1 MIFSDLHALKQ
12 SNPSRC
18 DDPED
23 IYLVDHA
30 WTFRPSLAREQLVR
44 IPGLAERMAA
54 LMDIERDEASEDEKQ
69 VVDEILVQMWRFA
82 NTYWVSSQGTHTQLH
97 KS

>member
-1 MIFSDLHALKQ
+1 M
-12 SNPSRC
+12 
-18 DDPED
+18 
-23 IYLVDHA
+23 DHA

-97 KS
+97 RS

>member
-1 MIFSDLHALKQ
+1 M
-12 SNPSRC
+12 
-18 DDPED
+18 
-23 IYLVDHA
+23 
-30 WTFRPSLAREQLVR
+30 R

-82 NTYWVSSQGTHTQLH
+82 NTYWVRRHGIHTQLH
-97 KS
+97 VQR